1 MSCLFT
7 AVPDDENSS
16 TIEDR
21 VSGENSNSNWI
32 IPSVDESLSQSHTS
46 RNFVVTPPQT
56 ESAQILLALARSCS
70 KKQYFQSAESVT
82 GSGAPVLTPNLE
94 TINNQDYNCDLK
106 TNEKVVEDDDTL
118 FDSECDSIDR
128 HLPTSI
134 SSHEDYEVESASNA
148 AVNKQL
154 TSVTN
159 NLPLASTVITTTSAA
174 PSLSASSVIADETI
188 VPENKSLLAKL
199 LTRNSVPSQ
208 YKVDDIVH
216 YDENCK
222 LLYEPSTQATTPI
235 STMSGHQSDGNSKKN
250 TFELQSDILE
260 CPFLIETND
269 GYVDM
274 AVDNML
280 NVFDNTEIFDSCIG
294 KTSTLKIVTPKI
306 ECLNTNDTYK
316 HCDQVSE
323 TNCCDYESKI
333 ESFEDDI
340 LERIKQEEDEDELK
354 DDPDAV
360 VLRRINENGQLE
372 KYILSSTDIAAL
384 KVMIEQRKQLA
395 NVNSTSVKTDT
406 GITADAINIAANSAS
421 IIQTTATMST
431 STSIST
437 SHVEVVLPSTRGST
451 SLITRVINAG
461 IKVENAISKLPF
473 KKSRSSWTSEISTCD
488 STSNNSISNI
498 NNSNSSN
505 TISNGSNSANNDGNS
520 NNNSSSNDTNRCCSR
535 NNITSTVIPST
546 SVAVSSCS
554 AGVNGTSSEYVSSV
568 GGNSERILDGTSLT
582 VNSHHH
588 ENMFEELD
596 NQLNMVDCSMENIQR
611 EYVAY
616 EEASKNE
623 TQIDHNYYANAMKDE
638 DEECVVISD
647 NFNLGSVMLIDESLE
662 DATSAGFVS
671 LSHTVNKR
679 PDTSNS
685 LALSLPKNCS
695 DKMIPVTAVGDN
707 KHDLYLDKCSDAG
720 DSSDNNKK
728 LTGVAISAVDTT
740 VTTPSRRN
748 GFVNK
753 VVPLSVSVPVSTMT
767 ESMPSIPMSIFNE
780 KCGLIVNNDV
790 LMDSVTNTTIMTAT
804 TTVAHAMITS
814 RSNSV
819 TTTSATSTASTIIK
833 AQYTPSK
840 PSICSIVATT
850 INSVSVGTLTPH
862 TTAVA
867 TFSNMSAVTKTKP
880 SVVNGLSSTFKSSTG
895 FGGVKRKSRNHSL
908 ENGRPITLPFKKVKN
923 STTNSTD
930 LCSTTTTAAI
940 TSATTM
946 STAAVQIARK
956 GRRAYRRK
964 LSLSNDNTD
973 YECVKKSKEFS
984 NSNLYINMNTNVD
997 GDIFYEPITTNNNL
1011 IEEIIVD
1018 EIS

>member
-1 MSCLFT
+1 M
-7 AVPDDENSS
+7 
-16 TIEDR
+16 
-21 VSGENSNSNWI
+21 
-32 IPSVDESLSQSHTS
+32 PSVNESLSQSHTS

-70 KKQYFQSAESVT
+70 KKQYFHSAESVA
-82 GSGAPVLTPNLE
+82 GSGTHILTPTLG
-94 TINNQDYNCDLK
+94 TINNHDYNCDFR
-106 TNEKVVEDDDTL
+106 TNEKVVKDDTL
-118 FDSECDSIDR
+118 FGSECGNVDR

-174 PSLSASSVIADETI
+174 ASLSASSVIADEII

-208 YKVDDIVH
+208 CKMDDIVH
-216 YDENCK
+216 YDEDCK
-222 LLYEPSTQATTPI
+222 LLYAPSTQVTTPI
-235 STMSGHQSDGNSKKN
+235 STTSEHQSDLVVEENSKKN

-306 ECLNTNDTYK
+306 ECLNADDIYK
-316 HCDQVSE
+316 HGDQVSE
-323 TNCCDYESKI
+323 TNCCSKI

-360 VLRRINENGQLE
+360 VLRRINENGELE
-372 KYILSSTDIAAL
+372 KYVLSSIDIATL
-384 KVMIEQRKQLA
+384 KVMIEQRKQQA
-395 NVNSTSVKTDT
+395 SVNSTDVKTDI
-406 GITADAINIAANSAS
+406 GITAATTNTAANSAS
-421 IIQTTATMST
+421 MIKTTTTSS

-461 IKVENAISKLPF
+461 IKVENAISRLPF
-473 KKSRSSWTSEISTCD
+473 KKSRSCWTPEISTCD
-488 STSNNSISNI
+488 STSNNSISN
-498 NNSNSSN
+498 SSSN
-505 TISNGSNSANNDGNS
+505 TISNGNNSANNNGNS
-520 NNNSSSNDTNRCCSR
+520 NNSNSSNDMNSCCSH

-546 SVAVSSCS
+546 SMAVSSCN

-568 GGNSERILDGTSLT
+568 GSNSERILDGTSLT
-582 VNSHHH
+582 VDSHH

-647 NFNLGSVMLIDESLE
+647 NFNLGSMMLIDKSLG
-662 DATSAGFVS
+662 DTTSAGFVS
-671 LSHTVNKR
+671 LSHTINKR
-679 PDTSNS
+679 SDTSNS
-685 LALSLPKNCS
+685 LALSLPKN
-695 DKMIPVTAVGDN
+695 KIIPVTAVGDN
-707 KHDLYLDKCSDAG
+707 KHDLYLDKCDGAG
-720 DSSDNNKK
+720 DSNDNKK
-728 LTGVAISAVDTT
+728 KSTVVAISAVDTT

-753 VVPLSVSVPVSTMT
+753 VPLSVSVPVSTMT
-767 ESMPSIPMSIFNE
+767 ESMSSIPVSIFSE

-804 TTVAHAMITS
+804 TTVAHAMITN

-819 TTTSATSTASTIIK
+819 TTTSATSTASTTIK

-840 PSICSIVATT
+840 PFFSIVATT
-850 INSVSVGTLTPH
+850 INSVSVGALTPR
-862 TTAVA
+862 TTAIT
-867 TFSNMSAVTKTKP
+867 TFSNMSVVTKTKP
-880 SVVNGLSSTFKSSTG
+880 SVVNGLSSTFKPSTG
-895 FGGVKRKSRNHSL
+895 LGVVKRKSRNHSL
-908 ENGRPITLPFKKVKN
+908 ENGGPIKLPFKKVKN

-930 LCSTTTTAAI
+930 LCSTTATAAI
-940 TSATTM
+940 TSATAV
-946 STAAVQIARK
+946 STAAVQISKK
-956 GRRAYRRK
+956 GRRTYKRK
-964 LSLSNDNTD
+964 LGLSNDNTD
-973 YECVKKSKEFS
+973 YECVTKSKEFS
-984 NSNLYINMNTNVD
+984 NSNVYVNMNTNGD
-997 GDIFYEPITTNNNL
+997 GGIFYEPITTNNNNNNL